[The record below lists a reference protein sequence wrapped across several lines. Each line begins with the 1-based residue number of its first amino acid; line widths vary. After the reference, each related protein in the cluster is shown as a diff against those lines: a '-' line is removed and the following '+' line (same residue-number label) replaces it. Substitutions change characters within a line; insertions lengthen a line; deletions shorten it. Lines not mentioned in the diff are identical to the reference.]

1 MEVSLPRKLKFL
13 EAFPEGPIISSAYSL
28 ITAGLVSNGPFEFI
42 CRPSF
47 CSCLHSIFRLP
58 FAPLFFFPR
67 NIGIDIF
74 FPPIDSGESFE
85 IFPSECFVIESILLS
100 HSDYRAR
107 SKKGIPRSVQLS
119 VSRRCIDD
127 HQPAQSRSKILSQ
140 QRDLEVKYSHLSREY
155 LFSRY
160 NRVRFPR
167 KVITLSIFT
176 SSRFYPNV

>member
-1 MEVSLPRKLKFL
+1 MIHSSLFAGRVSAAASTRFFDFHSLLSFFFL
-13 EAFPEGPIISSAYSL
+13 EIS
-28 ITAGLVSNGPFEFI
+28 G
-42 CRPSF
+42 
-47 CSCLHSIFRLP
+47 SIF
-58 FAPLFFFPR
+58 FS
-67 NIGIDIF
+67 
-74 FPPIDSGESFE
+74 PPSGLDSGESFE